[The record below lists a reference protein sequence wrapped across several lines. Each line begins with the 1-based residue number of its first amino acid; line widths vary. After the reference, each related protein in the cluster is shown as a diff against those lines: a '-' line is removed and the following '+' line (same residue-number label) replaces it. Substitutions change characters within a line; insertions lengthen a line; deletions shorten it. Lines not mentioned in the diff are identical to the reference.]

1 MRAFSLCFTLTVAL
15 SATGNSTA
23 ASQIT
28 PPVPAPPARSIALA
42 GGGGRISVLTSRVVR
57 LEIGGILDAPTITFP
72 QRESQPVP
80 SYTHEMSASGL
91 VLKTADITLKL
102 ALPVKPAQQLTCE
115 LFNVS
120 LKLTPSSPAKTV
132 CPGLATGR
140 VPTDP
145 AHPGVVMDEWTDLL
159 LGTDTGNLNGSVDST
174 DCYCGAD
181 CCYGVLQSRM
191 QKGLLSRDGFS
202 IVDDSATALWDGDK
216 QWNWR
221 VPR

>member
-1 MRAFSLCFTLTVAL
+1 MRTFSLCFTRAVAL
-15 SATGNSTA
+15 ATTVNSMDTN
-23 ASQIT
+23 QIT
-28 PPVPAPPARSIALA
+28 PRSIVLA
-42 GGGGRISVLTSRVVR
+42 GGSGRISVLTSRVVR

-80 SYTHEMSASGL
+80 SYTHTMSASGL

-102 ALPVKPAQQLTCE
+102 ALPVTPAQQLTCN

-145 AHPGVVMDEWTDLL
+145 AHPGVVTDEWTDLL
-159 LGTDTGNLNGSVDST
+159 LGTDSGNLNGSVDTT

-202 IVDDSATALWDGDK
+202 VVDDSATALWDGDQ

-221 VPR
+221 APR

>member
-1 MRAFSLCFTLTVAL
+1 MCFTLAVAQAATV
-15 SATGNSTA
+15 NSMES
-23 ASQIT
+23 SQIT
-28 PPVPAPPARSIALA
+28 PARAPPRSIALP

-80 SYTHEMSASGL
+80 SYTHTMSASGL

-102 ALPVKPAQQLTCE
+102 ALPVRPTQQLTCE

-159 LGTDTGNLNGSVDST
+159 LGTDTGNLNGSVDTT

-221 VPR
+221 APR